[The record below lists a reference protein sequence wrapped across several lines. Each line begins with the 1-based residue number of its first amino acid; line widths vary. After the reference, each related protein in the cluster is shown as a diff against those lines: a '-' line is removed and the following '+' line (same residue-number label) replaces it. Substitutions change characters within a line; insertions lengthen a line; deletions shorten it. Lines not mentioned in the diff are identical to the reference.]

1 MLNKRNGI
9 QSPWKCIEVSFPAPC
24 GFYLNFFSD
33 NPVLLD
39 GDLFMRTAVLLR
51 GYLFEKIRFKTG
63 IPFFFF
69 FDI

>member
-1 MLNKRNGI
+1 MAFRALGSVLKF
-9 QSPWKCIEVSFPAPC
+9 QSLRCAAFIK
-24 GFYLNFFSD
+24 LFFSD

-51 GYLFEKIRFKTG
+51 GHLLEKIRFKTG
-63 IPFFFF
+63 LPFF